1 MEKYSRAKGMEK
13 YLGRHADYRGNVLE
27 VVGGR
32 VFPHVDDEI
41 SKDCES
47 YLYVS
52 IKDLKDWKL
61 WSETEISRC
70 RTQVMRQPARTAGM
84 PVRQPAGTEA

>member
-1 MEKYSRAKGMEK
+1 MEKYSKAKGMEK

-27 VVGGR
+27 VVGYAVRSDGTNSLIVDASPVGGW
-32 VFPHVDDEI
+32 VFPHADDEI

-52 IKDLKDWKL
+52 IKDLID
-61 WSETEISRC
+61 
-70 RTQVMRQPARTAGM
+70 
-84 PVRQPAGTEA
+84 